1 MNYDIEKLV
10 KKYGNDYELGKRIR
24 RIYWKIIKDINLS
37 KKNLY

>member
-1 MNYDIEKLV
+1 MNNKIEELV

-24 RIYWKIIKDINLS
+24 RMYWKIIKDTNPL